1 MQEMRV
7 RFLGQENPPEE
18 AMATHSNILAW
29 VILWQR
35 RLVGLVL
42 CGMWDL
48 PEPGMKLV
56 SLALQSG
63 FLTTGPPGKPS
74 AIS

>member
-35 RLVGLVL
+35 RLVGSSPQGGRESEATARTRLAAQ
-42 CGMWDL
+42 
-48 PEPGMKLV
+48 
-56 SLALQSG
+56 SLSHCA
-63 FLTTGPPGKPS
+63 
-74 AIS
+74 

>member
-35 RLVGLVL
+35 RLVGSSPKGGRESEATEHELVWL
-42 CGMWDL
+42 HRV
-48 PEPGMKLV
+48 LV
-56 SLALQSG
+56 TARE
-63 FLTTGPPGKPS
+63 
-74 AIS
+74 I